1 MIIKCIKCKI
11 AEELSQD
18 EIDRL
23 VNMAKLYTEDVSPN
37 DYTGILSVIKG
48 KCTDGKKHIYI
59 YDEAFSKRI
68 ADLIAEYNKLCENN
82 SAKEKELSDT
92 LQKIEDLKNEI
103 MSLGEKRDDVI
114 NEIGDINSNIDN
126 VIVTFEKETGTRD
139 MKMWS

>member
-59 YDEAFSKRI
+59 YDEAFSKRV
-68 ADLIAEYNKLCENN
+68 ADLIAEHNKLCENN